1 MKAARSRHSSLRRGH
16 AVVEVALFAPWI
28 FFLFA
33 GALDAGFYTYA
44 LISTENAARVA
55 AEYTSKS
62 SATAADAST
71 ACTYALDEMNTM
83 SNVKSLAS
91 CNSLPLIVTASPVT
105 STDGSSASAVSVKYQ
120 TAMLVPIP
128 GLPGRITITRKVQM
142 MLKNL

>member
-1 MKAARSRHSSLRRGH
+1 
-16 AVVEVALFAPWI
+16 
-28 FFLFA
+28 
-33 GALDAGFYTYA
+33 
-44 LISTENAARVA
+44 
-55 AEYTSKS
+55 
-62 SATAADAST
+62 
-71 ACTYALDEMNTM
+71 
-83 SNVKSLAS
+83 LAS